1 MSDNQLKSLQDKV
14 LKLLAMNR
22 ELIEEIESMKTDRA
36 TWQNERSRLLKQ
48 NDAARRRVNEMIKQL
63 QVLERNSG
71 Q

>member
-1 MSDNQLKSLQDKV
+1 
-14 LKLLAMNR
+14 MNR

-48 NDAARRRVNEMIKQL
+48 NEAARRRVNEMIKQL